1 VLDAQL
7 VRHILV
13 NLLSNALK
21 YSPADRPVHCRAHVE
36 GERLHLQVQ
45 DEGIGIPDADMSS
58 LFQSFHRGA
67 NVGNVPGTGIGL
79 HVVKQCV
86 DLHRGTIA
94 VDTAPGQGTLF
105 RVDLHAP
112 GAH

>member
-1 VLDAQL
+1 M
-7 VRHILV
+7 
-13 NLLSNALK
+13 
-21 YSPADRPVHCRAHVE
+21 HCRAHVE

-45 DEGIGIPDADMSS
+45 DEGIGIPDADRSS

-94 VDTAPGQGTLF
+94 VDSAPGRGTLF

-112 GAH
+112 RAG